1 MRFIKVKKTGESWQ
15 QPAEFGTAWT
25 DDELNHWYAD
35 WAEVSDPPHNLEYP
49 FYDGDKWVEHNA
61 VSSEERIHRLSVKN
75 SSDWKEHD
83 NLFTQWQKAEKLGWT
98 VATKRK
104 KAFDEHTKKVTA
116 DWHALQDLKKGLDYD

>member
-1 MRFIKVKKTGESWQ
+1 MPTGQRFQ
-15 QPAEFGTAWT
+15 
-25 DDELNHWYAD
+25 H
-35 WAEVSDPPHNLEYP
+35 PPDGLEYP
-49 FYDGDKWVEHNA
+49 FYDGDKWVENNA
-61 VSSEERIHRLSVKN
+61 ISSEERIHRLSVKN